1 MANHNGQSRNSNAN
15 TRWALGF
22 GLLAGAAIGFYLNSN
37 EGRRMRNNVQ
47 NEFND
52 YGEQIG
58 GIANEAGRLASNY
71 AREAQLQSE
80 QLANAARNRASE
92 FGETARESV
101 NSGKD
106 WVSKKAASV
115 KSSITG

>member
-1 MANHNGQSRNSNAN
+1 MENHNGQSRNRNSN

-22 GLLAGAAIGFYLNSN
+22 GLLAGAAIGYYLNSN
-37 EGRRMRNNVQ
+37 DGRRVRNNMA

-58 GIANEAGRLASNY
+58 GIATEAGRLASNY
-71 AREAQLQSE
+71 AREAQHQGQQFAST
-80 QLANAARNRASE
+80 ARNKANE

-106 WVSKKAASV
+106 WVTTKASSV
-115 KSSITG
+115 KSSIVG